1 MQKSEFINI
10 IESGQVAPYASYE
23 ELSSLAEKYP
33 FSSTLHVLKALA
45 ARQEDRIDQN
55 ASLSKAAIYIQDR
68 KKLYAYT
75 VKDSLD
81 QKIKEIS
88 ELTDEI
94 DSAGQASG
102 AAVKADTLSKGVI
115 RASQEDK
122 SELPQTDISSPEPSI
137 SSKPLEEEI
146 MREAVMHL
154 GEMETER
161 SFQEMPAEIEKDD
174 EGAEEVKA
182 EKKQASS
189 FGSWLLSLD
198 EEKTESSEKLDKSL
212 IDKFIQESPQIS
224 PVKAAFFSPSQVG
237 KMSLMEDETFVTE
250 TLAKIYESQ
259 GDYKKAARAYKNLML
274 KYPEKSSYF
283 AALQKKAEDQIK
295 K

>member
-1 MQKSEFINI
+1 MQKSEFIHI
-10 IESGQVAPYASYE
+10 IKQGKVSPTSNYNELDSLVHQYPY
-23 ELSSLAEKYP
+23 
-33 FSSTLHVLKALA
+33 SSTLQVLRALA
-45 ARQEDRIDQN
+45 AKQEDRID
-55 ASLSKAAIYIQDR
+55 LSSALEKAAISIQDR
-68 KKLYAYT
+68 KKLYQYI
-75 VKDSLD
+75 VKDSLATRV
-81 QKIKEIS
+81 QKLEIQEAEHAEAFPVEATRMYSESEENDKTIKSSVSAEKEKQS
-88 ELTDEI
+88 E
-94 DSAGQASG
+94 DS
-102 AAVKADTLSKGVI
+102 T
-115 RASQEDK
+115 
-122 SELPQTDISSPEPSI
+122 I

-154 GEMETER
+154 GEIESQNSLSSINSNEDDKVEADE
-161 SFQEMPAEIEKDD
+161 SF
-174 EGAEEVKA
+174 
-182 EKKQASS
+182 KKSAPTS

-198 EEKTESSEKLDKSL
+198 SEKKPKSETLDKGL

-250 TLAKIYESQ
+250 TLARIYERQ
-259 GDYKKAARAYKNLML
+259 GDYKKAARAYRNLML

>member
-10 IESGQVAPYASYE
+10 IRSGKVAPYASYD
-23 ELSSLAEKYP
+23 ELNSLADKYP
-33 FSSTLHVLKALA
+33 FSSTLQVIKALA

-55 ASLSKAAIYIQDR
+55 ESLERAAVYIQDR

-75 VKDSLD
+75 IKESIDHKIREYSVENKESDLDTDSDDTYQVSEESQSSKVPTESESSGDIQTAEKDSD
-81 QKIKEIS
+81 
-88 ELTDEI
+88 D
-94 DSAGQASG
+94 A
-102 AAVKADTLSKGVI
+102 
-115 RASQEDK
+115 
-122 SELPQTDISSPEPSI
+122 SI
-137 SSKPLEEEI
+137 SSKPLEEQI

-154 GEMETER
+154 SELETEQR
-161 SFQEMPAEIEKDD
+161 LSDLPPAK
-174 EGAEEVKA
+174 EEVNPGQVKDTDQV
-182 EKKQASS
+182 EPKS

-198 EEKTESSEKLDKSL
+198 DQTEASKGSLDKNL
-212 IDKFIQESPQIS
+212 IDKFIQESPQVS

-250 TLAKIYESQ
+250 TLASIYERQ
-259 GDYKKAARAYKNLML
+259 GDFKKAARAYKNLKL

>member
-1 MQKSEFINI
+1 MLKSEFLDI
-10 IESGQVAPYASYE
+10 IQSRKIAPYSNYE
-23 ELSSLAEKYP
+23 ELSSLANQYP
-33 FSSTLHVLKALA
+33 YSSTLHVLKAMA
-45 ARQEDRIDQN
+45 AKQEDRIEQN
-55 ASLSKAAIYIQDR
+55 ESLEIAAVYIQDR
-68 KKLYAYT
+68 SKLYDYT
-75 VKDSLD
+75 LKESLGK
-81 QKIKEIS
+81 KIKEFS
-88 ELTDEI
+88 EDDKEEHQIT
-94 DSAGQASG
+94 G
-102 AAVKADTLSKGVI
+102 
-115 RASQEDK
+115 K
-122 SELPQTDISSPEPSI
+122 SEDQKSSSESSTEVNLGTDSETKLEEGTDSSI
-137 SSKPLEEEI
+137 SSEPLEEEI

-154 GEMETER
+154 GEIEAERKLAELPTEQDDISTDKPEIQETE
-161 SFQEMPAEIEKDD
+161 
-174 EGAEEVKA
+174 
-182 EKKQASS
+182 KQVPNS

-198 EEKTESSEKLDKSL
+198 KEKESSPSEIDRGL

-250 TLAKIYESQ
+250 TLAKIYEKQ

>member
-1 MQKSEFINI
+1 MQKSEFIHIVKTRSFPNT
-10 IESGQVAPYASYE
+10 SYD
-23 ELSSLAEKYP
+23 ELDKLANKYP
-33 FSSTLHVLKALA
+33 FASTLHVLKALA

-55 ASLSKAAIYIQDR
+55 AALESAAIYIQDR
-68 KKLYAYT
+68 KKLYSYT
-75 VKDSLD
+75 VKESLD
-81 QKIKEIS
+81 LKIKEIS
-88 ELTDEI
+88 ELKDELDSTGEDDHIPVQVTDDNEQETKDTSQNERVSETKSS
-94 DSAGQASG
+94 DS
-102 AAVKADTLSKGVI
+102 T
-115 RASQEDK
+115 
-122 SELPQTDISSPEPSI
+122 EPSL
-137 SSKPLEEEI
+137 SAQPLEEQI

-161 SFQEMPAEIEKDD
+161 SLTEMPEESNEDD
-174 EGAEEVKA
+174 IKA
-182 EKKQASS
+182 ETKSEKTEAKS
-189 FGSWLLSLD
+189 FGSWLLSLED
-198 EEKTESSEKLDKSL
+198 EKSTSSEKIDKGL

-237 KMSLMEDETFVTE
+237 KMSLMEDESFVTE

-259 GDYKKAARAYKNLML
+259 GDFKKAARAYKNLML